1 MSTSY
6 LKSPTSSS
14 TSSFSSQEHIPLN
27 PPTLSSTSTSSTL
40 SIFCV
45 ARFIEQFTL
54 EDPSTREKEAGWWCC
69 WRLLLIFCCVYC
81 PQKIVFVFC
90 KRVVGVVND
99 LLVLLK
105 NANDRSYVE
114 QHCGCLQGQDGCWAG
129 HRCSGQVYPD
139 LFGWLIDS
147 AVKLTKTPLIG
158 QYVDHIHMTTFA
170 GCKKGSSNPKHL
182 LHFTRSKVSLP
193 PFPKIT
199 NRIL

>member
-1 MSTSY
+1 MSSSY

-114 QHCGCLQGQDGCWAG
+114 SDLIFSFSFIFFSTNVLLGLIFLHMKARKLWQKFRDITAWITDLTTKQHKLQ
-129 HRCSGQVYPD
+129 
-139 LFGWLIDS
+139 
-147 AVKLTKTPLIG
+147 
-158 QYVDHIHMTTFA
+158 
-170 GCKKGSSNPKHL
+170 
-182 LHFTRSKVSLP
+182 
-193 PFPKIT
+193 
-199 NRIL
+199 